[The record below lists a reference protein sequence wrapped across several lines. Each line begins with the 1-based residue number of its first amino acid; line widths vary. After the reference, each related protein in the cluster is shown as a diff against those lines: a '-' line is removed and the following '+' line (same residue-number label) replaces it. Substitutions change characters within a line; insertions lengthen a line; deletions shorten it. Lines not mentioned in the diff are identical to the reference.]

1 MDSDTNLG
9 GPAAV
14 FPATCCSLVRDTA
27 NPDAA
32 IRKLATE
39 TLISAYWKPIY
50 KYIRIKWKQSNEDA
64 KDLTQAFFALA
75 LEKAY
80 FDRFDPDKARF
91 RTFVRLCVDR
101 FVGKGQRAEVT
112 LKRGGA
118 VDFLSVDFASADEE
132 LRHQAAAPEPD
143 PDAYFRQEWVRGL
156 FAFAVED
163 LRRQCAEAD
172 KDTHFAL
179 FQRYDLES
187 RDASADGLTYA
198 RLAEEF
204 GLSTSQVTNYLASAR
219 RQFRQLI
226 LDRLAAATG
235 SDEEFQHE
243 ARRLFGEQKQ

>member
-1 MDSDTNLG
+1 MDNDTNLG
-9 GPAAV
+9 GPVAD
-14 FPATCCSLVRDTA
+14 FPATRCSVVRGTG
-27 NPDAA
+27 NPDLA

-39 TLISAYWKPIY
+39 TLISAYWKPVY

-64 KDLTQAFFALA
+64 KDLTQAFFAQA

-80 FDRFDPDKARF
+80 FDRFDPAKARF

-101 FVGKGQRAEVT
+101 FVAKGQRAEAS

-118 VDFLSVDFASADEE
+118 VEVLSVDFASADDE
-132 LRHQAAAPEPD
+132 LRYQAAAPEPD
-143 PDAYFRQEWVRGL
+143 PDAYFHQEWVRGL
-156 FAFAVED
+156 FALAVED
-163 LRRQCAEAD
+163 LRRQCAQAD

-179 FQRYDLES
+179 FQRYDLRS
-187 RDASADGLTYA
+187 REAAADGLTYA

-204 GLSTSQVTNYLASAR
+204 GLSTTQVTNYLAFAR

-226 LDRLAAATG
+226 LDQLAAATG
-235 SDEEFQHE
+235 SEEEFQHE